1 MTPRQ
6 LIVCCDGT
14 NNNLTGG
21 SHDTNVTK
29 LCDLL
34 APEASGQ
41 LLYYDPGVGNPGQL
55 PGATASDNFSRR
67 YERLYGL
74 AFGKGIYENIAEAYL
89 FLMRHYQAGD
99 QIFLYGFS
107 RGAFTAR
114 SIGGLVTQFGLLR
127 PEMESM
133 VPTLLHVYFSDREKG
148 KGEYQ
153 RIRAQISELFCASD
167 ARLAPIWFVGVW
179 DTVASVGA
187 PFLSRTITA
196 SPTIVGKRFH
206 HVRQALALDEY
217 RRSFEPRPYYIDP
230 AFDYAAHG
238 QSIRQLW
245 FSGAHCDVGGGYI
258 TSAAR
263 LSNESLQWMLEESV
277 ACGLR
282 LPANFLAASGGVDAQ
297 AVLKVQRAAG
307 LPSFMAV
314 PRVHSETFETPLW
327 ALAGLR
333 LRDTHAVGDPGGP
346 MLPAHPVEH
355 PCVAQ
360 LGLSFP
366 ADTVWAKSRS
376 PLPLVVAAVF
386 LLVFWSAAGGL
397 LSGAIDPGTMSLWQ
411 CLLALVTALPE
422 AAVANLVLAHWQLG
436 WWLSWAY
443 PTEAL
448 PAFGR
453 VAGALLADLGL
464 IAAYGYIISRGIT
477 WAFARVAGL
486 RRASQRPS
494 LALNLLGM
502 SGLFT
507 VAADLTENML
517 TLLLVSGFPSTLLPQ
532 AELLVGLAMT
542 AAALAKWTGLAACG
556 ALWAWGVGKRR
567 RTWQAATVRG

>member
-34 APEASGQ
+34 APEAGGQ
-41 LLYYDPGVGNPGQL
+41 LLYYDPGVGNPGEL
-55 PGATASDNFSRR
+55 PGATVSDSISRR

-89 FLMRHYQAGD
+89 FLMRHYRAGD

-114 SIGGLVTQFGLLR
+114 CIGGLVTQFGLLR
-127 PEMESM
+127 PEMDGL

-148 KGEYQ
+148 EGQYQ
-153 RIRAQISELFCASD
+153 RVREQINELFCASD
-167 ARLAPIWFVGVW
+167 SRLAPIWFVGVW

-187 PFLSRTITA
+187 PFLSRSITA

-245 FSGAHCDVGGGYI
+245 FSGSHCDVGGGYV

-263 LSNESLQWMLEESV
+263 LSHESLQWMLEESV

-282 LPANFLAASGGVDAQ
+282 LPSRLLTAAGQVDAQ
-297 AVLKVQRAAG
+297 AVLKAQRTTTG
-307 LPSFMAV
+307 LPPFMAV
-314 PRVHSETFETPLW
+314 PQVHSETRETPLW
-327 ALAGLR
+327 ALTGLQQR
-333 LRDTHAVGDPGGP
+333 NPHGVQAPNGAT
-346 MLPAHPVEH
+346 LPAYPVEH

-360 LGLSFP
+360 LKLSFP
-366 ADTVWAKSRS
+366 EDTVWVKSR
-376 PLPLVVAAVF
+376 PLFGLAVAAV
-386 LLVFWSAAGGL
+386 LLLAFWSAAGGL
-397 LSGAIDPGTMSLWQ
+397 LSGAISPGTMSLGQ
-411 CLLALVTALPE
+411 CLKVLVTALPE
-422 AAVANLVLAHWQLG
+422 AAAANLTLARWQAG
-436 WWLSWAY
+436 WWLPGTY
-443 PTEAL
+443 PTASL
-448 PAFGR
+448 PAFGS
-453 VAGALLADLGL
+453 VAGALLADLGV
-464 IAAYGYIISRGIT
+464 IAAYAYLVSRAMI

-486 RRASQRPS
+486 RRAFQRPS
-494 LALNLLGM
+494 AVLNLLGL
-502 SGLFT
+502 SGLLM
-507 VAADLTENML
+507 VAADLAENLFTVMI
-517 TLLLVSGFPSTLLPQ
+517 VCWFPASFLPQ
-532 AELLVGLAMT
+532 AEVLAGLAMT
-542 AAALAKWTGLAACG
+542 VATLAKWAGLAGCAV
-556 ALWAWGVGKRR
+556 LLAWGAASQWRVGRPA
-567 RTWQAATVRG
+567 RT